1 MDLAQIFNVT
11 LHVPALRTEEIIKAR
26 RRAARAALDAAAPA
40 PCSRAARLCESR
52 PRPLSSPPLTP
63 ALLLRPLPNPALP
76 HTNPLPHNQR
86 QVLREMAVFE
96 VRDLPGAVEA
106 LNTSVGKAIPIKKLL
121 LWVEM
126 ARQDAAPGARIPL
139 ERWQQVLE
147 DLSS

>member
-1 MDLAQIFNVT
+1 
-11 LHVPALRTEEIIKAR
+11 
-26 RRAARAALDAAAPA
+26 
-40 PCSRAARLCESR
+40 
-52 PRPLSSPPLTP
+52 
-63 ALLLRPLPNPALP
+63 
-76 HTNPLPHNQR
+76 
-86 QVLREMAVFE
+86 VLREMAVFE